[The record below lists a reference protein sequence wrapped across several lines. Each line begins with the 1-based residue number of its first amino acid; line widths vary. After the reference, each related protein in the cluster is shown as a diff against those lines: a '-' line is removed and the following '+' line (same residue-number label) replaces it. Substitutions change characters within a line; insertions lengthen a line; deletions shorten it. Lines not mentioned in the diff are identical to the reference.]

1 MRRSLATRS
10 ATLLATTALTAILA
24 MNTLPASAQ
33 LAWDGINTTSGAEGG
48 AGTWSA
54 GSATN
59 WVDANG
65 NNVAWI
71 NGSHAVFGD
80 FHGCF
85 RRSAGRGKCGGEFS
99 DLQPHQLSRL

>member
-1 MRRSLATRS
+1 MKSSVYWMRRSLATRS

-33 LAWDGINTTSGAEGG
+33 LAGRHQHHFGCGWRR
-48 AGTWSA
+48 WHRSA

-65 NNVAWI
+65 NNVA
-71 NGSHAVFGD
+71 GSMAAMRCSAISRVLPAQYRSWAMW
-80 FHGCF
+80 
-85 RRSAGRGKCGGEFS
+85 RRV
-99 DLQPHQLSRL
+99 L